1 MTDSDRKVT
10 PTMRRSYG
18 PPRSERREGEG
29 WPTDD
34 QEMSRGSPRVAITL
48 EQCWHEVPG
57 GTATSVLNTVAALD
71 HRDDVELVGVSARH
85 SSPPSPAFTPPIDV
99 KALPLPRIAL
109 YESWHRL
116 RWPPVQRA
124 TGPVDAIH
132 ATTFA
137 IPPKS
142 APLIVTVHD
151 LAFLHAPE
159 HFTPRG
165 VRFFNRGLDLTRRAA
180 DLVLVPS
187 RSTYEDCLA
196 AGLPEGRLR
205 LVPHGV
211 TVPAVASD
219 DVERFRIR
227 HGVTRPY
234 VLWSGT
240 LEPRK
245 NLPALLAAF
254 ARLRQEQPDIDLVL
268 VGPSGWGDVEVPL
281 DETAHIKPLGFLHT
295 AELHA
300 AYAGAQVFCY
310 PSLREGFGLPV
321 LEAMAHGVP
330 VVTSA
335 GTAMAEFAD
344 GAGLLVDPRDVE
356 GLAAALGTALGP
368 DSERLRVAARQR
380 AAEYTWE
387 RAAALT
393 AQAYRDV
400 V

>member
-1 MTDSDRKVT
+1 MAATLGT
-10 PTMRRSYG
+10 PRI
-18 PPRSERREGEG
+18 
-29 WPTDD
+29 
-34 QEMSRGSPRVAITL
+34 AITL
-48 EQCWHEVPG
+48 EQCWHDVPG
-57 GTATSVLNTVAALD
+57 GTATSVLNTVAALA
-71 HRDDVELVGVSARH
+71 RRTDVQMIGVSARH
-85 SSPPSPAFTPPIDV
+85 SNPPSAAFTPAIDV

-109 YESWHRL
+109 YESWQRL
-116 RWPPVQRA
+116 RWPAVQRA
-124 TGPVDAIH
+124 TGRVDVIH

-142 APLIVTVHD
+142 APLVVTVHD

-165 VRFFNRGLDLTRRAA
+165 VRFFKRGLDLTHREA
-180 DLVLVPS
+180 DLIVVPS
-187 RSTYEDCLA
+187 RSTYDDCIA
-196 AGLPEGRLR
+196 TGLPAERLR
-205 LVPHGV
+205 LIPHGV
-211 TVPAVASD
+211 VVPHVSDD
-219 DVERFRIR
+219 DVERFRVR
-227 HGVTRPY
+227 HGITRPY

-254 ARLRQEQPDIDLVL
+254 GRLRKEQPDIDLVL

-281 DETAHIKPLGFLHT
+281 DETAHVKPLGFLPT

-300 AYAGAQVFCY
+300 AYAGAAVFCY
-310 PSLREGFGLPV
+310 PSIREGFGLPV
-321 LEAMAHGVP
+321 LEAMAHAVP

-344 GAGLLVDPRDVE
+344 GAGILVDPHDVE
-356 GLAAALGTALGP
+356 GLTTALSQALGP
-368 DSERLRVAARQR
+368 ENERLRTAARER

-393 AQAYRDV
+393 AQAYRELLSTPRS
-400 V
+400 